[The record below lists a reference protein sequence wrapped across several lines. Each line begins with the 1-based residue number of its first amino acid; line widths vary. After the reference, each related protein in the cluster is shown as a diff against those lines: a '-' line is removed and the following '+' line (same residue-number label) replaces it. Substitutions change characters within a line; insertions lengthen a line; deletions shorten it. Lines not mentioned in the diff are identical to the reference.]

1 MNKSDISSI
10 LSTVDSI
17 VNKNHTET
25 EDLVAGLIMETM
37 NTFETMFD
45 VRLDEEQIDQLT
57 DLAINHIITGKKIN
71 PVDLNEDTQTLMEK
85 HEPQDVFLS
94 LLEVAPAV
102 AAGLRIAGS
111 AAGAAIGN
119 KIMSGTNQSS
129 SGGQGQGLT
138 GDSQAQERRERISG
152 DGQETANPYS
162 TYGMM
167 SQEALARISDDSD
180 LRYQGYMSE
189 AVADPK
195 KKHKKK
201 VFKITFMD
209 KGVKRRGTAV
219 SHKGVMRIVSGKT
232 WFKVYDE
239 NNRDVTTQFKSGG
252 KK

>member
-10 LSTVDSI
+10 LRTVDSI

-37 NTFETMFD
+37 NTFEKMFD
-45 VRLDEEQIDQLT
+45 IRLDEEQIDQLT
-57 DLAINHIITGKKIN
+57 DLAVNHIISGKKIN
-71 PVDLNEDTQTLMEK
+71 SIDLNEDTQTLMEK
-85 HEPQDVFLS
+85 HEPQDVFLN
-94 LLEVAPAV
+94 LLEVAPLV
-102 AAGLRIAGS
+102 AAGMRIAAS
-111 AAGAAIGN
+111 AAGTAVAN
-119 KIMSGTNQSS
+119 KMMSGGSQQFD
-129 SGGQGQGLT
+129 GQGVT
-138 GDSQAQERRERISG
+138 GNAPTGEKMERISG

-209 KGVKRRGTAV
+209 KGVKKRGTAV

>member
-57 DLAINHIITGKKIN
+57 DLAVNHIISGKKIN
-71 PVDLNEDTQTLMEK
+71 SIDLNEDTQTLMEK

-102 AAGLRIAGS
+102 AAGVRIAAS
-111 AAGAAIGN
+111 AAGTAIANKVLDGGN
-119 KIMSGTNQSS
+119 PGMTGDKEQEKQGRIS
-129 SGGQGQGLT
+129 SGSDET
-138 GDSQAQERRERISG
+138 G
-152 DGQETANPYS
+152 NPFS
-162 TYGMM
+162 TYGIM
-167 SQEALARISDDSD
+167 SQEALARMSDESD

-209 KGVKRRGTAV
+209 KGVKKRGTAV